1 MLSHD
6 ERVVHSVAV
15 LVWTDLAVATSL
27 VFPVT
32 KTTLVRKPSDNTL
45 F

>member
-6 ERVVHSVAV
+6 ERVVHHSVAAV
-15 LVWTDLAVATSL
+15 AWTDLAVAMSL

-32 KTTLVRKPSDNTL
+32 KTTLVRKP
-45 F
+45 